1 MTEENRRE
9 YALLRYGIIAP
20 AVCNMLPEG
29 KSLKEFFE
37 EAAEKTYEG
46 PGGKTLHFTAGTF
59 ERWYYFYK
67 KKGFDGLV
75 IQPRSDCG
83 KSRKI
88 DADVYEQVKLL
99 KEGSPRMP
107 ATEIYQKLIE
117 NGLITPGEIS
127 LSTITRCVNQIVQE
141 RDFPVCTDMRR
152 YERPHI
158 NEVWCGDSC
167 VGPKIAIE
175 GGKRRIYVIALID
188 DASRYITGARVFYKD
203 NFNSLL
209 QVMKS
214 AVSKYGVPKLW
225 NFDNGGAYKN
235 KQMELLAA
243 RTGSTVHYCHPYTPT
258 QKAKIERW
266 FRTLRDKWL
275 AATDLSGFSSL
286 EAIQESLNRFVD
298 KYNHTVHSSLNGKTP
313 DERFFSEPEYIRR
326 LSREEIEKDFLLEID
341 RRVSP
346 DCVIT
351 IDDVEY
357 ELDSRYAKKKV
368 KLRYSPDMKEIFL
381 VESNNTLTPIRL
393 LNKQENADVRRK
405 KFYLSGGEEA

>member
-1 MTEENRRE
+1 MTEEMRKD

-20 AVCNMLPEG
+20 AVCGMLPEG
-29 KSLKEFFE
+29 KSRAAFFD

-46 PGGKTLHFTAGTF
+46 PNGKQLHFTASTL
-59 ERWYYFYK
+59 ERWYYFYM
-67 KKGFDGLV
+67 KKGFDGLLV
-75 IQPRSDCG
+75 QPRSDSG

-88 DADVYEQVKLL
+88 DSELYEMIK
-99 KEGSPRMP
+99 KMKTDSPRLP
-107 ATEIYQKLIE
+107 ATEVLQNLEDLGIIAH
-117 NGLITPGEIS
+117 GEIC
-127 LSTITRCVNQIVQE
+127 LSTVTRCVNQIVQE

-152 YERPHI
+152 YELAHI

-167 VGPKIAIE
+167 VGPKITID

-188 DASRYITGARVFYKD
+188 DASRYITGAKVFYRD

-214 AVSKYGVPKLW
+214 AVSKFGVPKLW

-235 KQMELLAA
+235 RQMELLAA
-243 RTGSTVHYCHPYTPT
+243 RIGSTVHYCHPYTPT

-275 AATDLSGFSSL
+275 AVTDLSEYASL
-286 EAIQESLNRFVD
+286 EAIQASLDQFVD
-298 KYNHTVHSSLNGKTP
+298 KYNHTVHSSLKGKTP
-313 DERFFSEPEYIRR
+313 DDRFFSEPEYIRR
-326 LSREEIEKDFLLEID
+326 LSKEDIEKNFLLEVD

-346 DCVIT
+346 DCVLT

-357 ELDSRYAKKKV
+357 EVDSRYARRRV
-368 KLRYSPDMKEIFL
+368 KLRYSPDMAEIFL
-381 VESNNTLTPIRL
+381 VESDDTLTPIRL
-393 LNKQENADVRRK
+393 LNKQENADVKRRK
-405 KFYLSGGEEA
+405 IYLSGGEDA

>member
-1 MTEENRRE
+1 MTEEYRKD
-9 YALLRYGIIAP
+9 YALLKYGIIAP

-37 EAAEKTYEG
+37 EAADKTYDG
-46 PGGKTLHFTAGTF
+46 PNGKKLRFAASTF
-59 ERWYYFYK
+59 ERWYYFYR
-67 KKGFDGLV
+67 KKGLDGLMTR
-75 IQPRSDCG
+75 PRSDCG

-88 DADVYEQVKLL
+88 DSNIYEEIRQL
-99 KEGSPRMP
+99 KEDSPRMP
-107 ATEIYQKLIE
+107 ATEIHQKLVE
-117 NGLITPGEIS
+117 KGLIMSDEIS
-127 LSTITRCVNQIVQE
+127 LSTVTRCVNRIVLE
-141 RDFPVCTDMRR
+141 RDLPICTDMRR

-167 VGPKIAIE
+167 VGPKINIE

-214 AVSKYGVPKLW
+214 AVSKFGVPKLW
-225 NFDNGGAYKN
+225 SFDNGGTYKN
-235 KQMELLAA
+235 RQMELLAA

-275 AATDLSGFSSL
+275 AVTDLTEFSSL
-286 EAIQESLNRFVD
+286 EAIQESLNQFVD
-298 KYNHTVHSSLNGKTP
+298 KYNHTVHSSLDGRTP

-346 DCVIT
+346 DCVLT

-357 ELDSRYAKKKV
+357 EVDCRYARKKV
-368 KLRYSPDMKEIFL
+368 KLRYSPDMRDIYL
-381 VESNNTLTPIRL
+381 VESDDTLTPIRL
-393 LNKQENADVRRK
+393 LNKQENAEVKRRK
-405 KFYLSGGEEA
+405 IYLSGGEES

>member
-1 MTEENRRE
+1 MTEEERKD

-20 AVCNMLPEG
+20 AVCHMLPEG
-29 KSLKEFFE
+29 KTLKEFFE
-37 EAAEKTYEG
+37 EAAEKTYDG
-46 PGGKTLHFTAGTF
+46 PTGKKLHFAASTF
-59 ERWYYFYK
+59 ERWYYFYR
-67 KKGFDGLV
+67 KKGFDGLLN
-75 IQPRSDCG
+75 QPRSDNG

-88 DADVYEQVKLL
+88 DDEVFALIEQMK
-99 KEGSPRMP
+99 KESPKMP
-107 ATEIYQKLIE
+107 ATEVLQNLID
-117 NGLITPGEIS
+117 GKVIAPDEIS
-127 LSTITRCVNQIVQE
+127 LSTVTRCVNQIKQE
-141 RDFPVCTDMRR
+141 KDFPAATDMRR

-167 VGPKIAIE
+167 VGPKITIE

-188 DASRYITGARVFYKD
+188 DASRFITGARVFYKD

-214 AVSKYGVPKLW
+214 AVSKFGVPSLW
-225 NFDNGGAYKN
+225 NFDNGSAYKN
-235 KQMELLAA
+235 RQMELLAA

-275 AATDLSGFSSL
+275 ATTNLSEFSSL
-286 EAIQESLNRFVD
+286 SAIQESLDRFVD

-326 LSREEIEKDFLLEID
+326 LSREEVEQNFLLEID
-341 RRVSP
+341 RRVSA
-346 DCVIT
+346 DCVIS

-357 ELDSRYAKKKV
+357 EVDSRYAKQRV
-368 KLRYSPDMKEIFL
+368 KLRYSPDMKDIYL
-381 VESNNTLTPIRL
+381 VENDGTLKPIRL
-393 LNKQENADVRRK
+393 LNKQENALVKRQK
-405 KFYLSGGEEA
+405 IYLSGGEVE